1 MMRSRTDIAL
11 GFPRSTRQKALVKP
25 SRRLSLFLALI
36 ASFALAGVV
45 YAQLEGA
52 DRGVPPIDSASTFE
66 IGGIQVDVAAATGE
80 KARYEGWR
88 EAQSRG
94 WKALW
99 AKTHGRPISEAP
111 GLSDS
116 ALDAMVS
123 GIIVE
128 QEQIGPKRYIATL
141 GVLFDRARTGQLL
154 GVSGS
159 VRRSAPML
167 VIPVMLTG
175 ASYQSFE
182 SRNEWQK
189 AWARYRT
196 AGSTVDY
203 VRPAGSGI
211 DPLLLNATQTYRPGR
226 GWWRM
231 LLDQYGAAD
240 VIMPEVRLQRQYPG
254 GPAVGTFTARH
265 GPDNRVL
272 GRFTLSVGNSAS
284 IPHMLDE
291 GVRRLDLLYAKALDA
306 GLLAPDPTLIVEAPP
321 PVEELEEESEVDPS
335 LPVDLG
341 PSGPGPVAAAT
352 SFSIQVDTPTPES
365 VGRAELSVSRI
376 GGVTSALTTSLALG
390 GTSTLR
396 VTYMGD
402 SAALQAALEAQG
414 WTVRG
419 SGTSLRISR
428 GGGD

>member
-1 MMRSRTDIAL
+1 
-11 GFPRSTRQKALVKP
+11 VKLT
-25 SRRLSLFLALI
+25 RRLSLLLALI

-66 IGGIQVDVAAATGE
+66 IGGIQVDVAAPTAE

-88 EAQSRG
+88 QAQSKG

-99 AKTHGRPISEAP
+99 ARTHGRPISEAP

-175 ASYQSFE
+175 GSYQSFE

-189 AWARYRT
+189 AWARFRT
-196 AGSTVDY
+196 AGSPVDY

-240 VIMPEVRLQRQYPG
+240 VIIPEVRLRRQYPG
-254 GPAVGTFTARH
+254 GPATATFTARH
-265 GPDNRVL
+265 GPDNHVL
-272 GRFTLSVGNSAS
+272 GRFSLRVSNSAA
-284 IPHMLDE
+284 IPRMLDE
-291 GVRRLDLLYAKALDA
+291 GVRRLDLLYAQALDA

-321 PVEELEEESEVDPS
+321 PVEELVEEIDEDVL

-341 PSGPGPVAAAT
+341 GGSPVAAAKT
-352 SFSIQVDTPTPES
+352 FSIQVDTPTADA
-365 VGRAELSVSRI
+365 VGRAELSVSRVR
-376 GGVTSALTTSLALG
+376 GVTSALTTSLALG
-390 GTSTLR
+390 GTSTMR

-402 SAALQAALEAQG
+402 SSALQAALEAQG

-428 GGGD
+428 GGD

>member
-1 MMRSRTDIAL
+1 M
-11 GFPRSTRQKALVKP
+11 K
-25 SRRLSLFLALI
+25 LSGYILLCLALI
-36 ASFALAGVV
+36 ASLAAGGIV

-66 IGGIQVDVAAATGE
+66 IGGIEVDVAGPTAD
-80 KARYEGWR
+80 KARMEGWR
-88 EAQSRG
+88 QAQSKG
-94 WKALW
+94 WKAIW

-111 GLSDS
+111 NLSDS
-116 ALDAMVS
+116 ALDAMVA

-141 GVLFDRARTGQLL
+141 GILFDRARTGQLL
-154 GVSGS
+154 GVSGT

-175 ASYQSFE
+175 SSFQSFE

-196 AGSTVDY
+196 GGSPVDY

-211 DPLLLNATQTYRPGR
+211 DPLLLNATQTGRPGR
-226 GWWRM
+226 SWWRM

-240 VIMPEVRLQRQYPG
+240 VIMPEVRLVRTFPG
-254 GPAVGTFTARH
+254 GPASAIFTARH
-265 GPDNRVL
+265 GPDNRFL
-272 GRFTLSVGNSAS
+272 AQFTLRVGNSAS
-284 IPHMLDE
+284 IPRMLDE
-291 GVRRLDLLYAKALDA
+291 GVRRLDELYARALAA
-306 GLLAPDPTLIVEAPP
+306 GLLAPDPTLIIETPP
-321 PVEELEEESEVDPS
+321 PVEEVVEEIEEETPE
-335 LPVDLG
+335 LPVNLDTPPTLA
-341 PSGPGPVAAAT
+341 PT
-352 SFSIQVDTPTPES
+352 TFSVQVDTPDPAS
-365 VGRAELSVSRI
+365 VGRAEISVSRI
-376 GGVTSALTTSLALG
+376 PRVTSAITTSLAVG
-390 GTSTLR
+390 GTSVMR
-396 VTYMGD
+396 VTFIGD
-402 SAALQAALEAQG
+402 SAAFQAGLEAQG

>member
-1 MMRSRTDIAL
+1 
-11 GFPRSTRQKALVKP
+11 VKLP
-25 SRRLSLFLALI
+25 GRIFLCLALI
-36 ASFALAGVV
+36 ASLAVGGIV

-66 IGGIQVDVAAATGE
+66 IGGIQVDVLAQTGE

-88 EAQSRG
+88 QAQAKG

-123 GIIVE
+123 GIVVE

-159 VRRSAPML
+159 IRRSAPML
-167 VIPVMLTG
+167 VIPILVTG
-175 ASYQSFE
+175 SSFQSFE
-182 SRNEWQK
+182 ARNEWQK

-196 AGSTVDY
+196 GGSQVDY
-203 VRPAGSGI
+203 VRPAGSGV
-211 DPLLLNATQTYRPGR
+211 DPLLLNASQTARPGR

-240 VIMPEVRLQRQYPG
+240 VVMPEVRLHRLFPG
-254 GPAVGTFTARH
+254 GPAIATFTARH
-265 GPDNRVL
+265 GPDNQYL
-272 GRFTLSVGNSAS
+272 GRFTLRVGNSAS
-284 IPHMLDE
+284 IPRMLDE
-291 GVRRLDLLYAKALDA
+291 GVRRLDALYAQALTA
-306 GLLAPDPTLIVEAPP
+306 GLLTPDPSLIVEAPP
-321 PVEELEEESEVDPS
+321 PVEAVAEQTEEPV
-335 LPVDLG
+335 LPIDLG
-341 PSGPGPVAAAT
+341 AGQAAAAT
-352 SFSIQVDTPTPES
+352 TFSIQVDTPDPAA
-365 VGRAELSVSRI
+365 VDKAELSVSRI
-376 GGVTSALTTSLALG
+376 PRVTSAITTSLALG
-390 GTSTLR
+390 GTSVMR

-402 SAALQAALEAQG
+402 PAAFQAALEAQG

-419 SGTSLRISR
+419 SGSNLRISR